1 MHKEKYMADFGVE
14 KAAEDL
20 ANDFVNEKITSAQLR
35 KFYNEFKGL
44 ERKYQTKMLAK
55 TSDTISKDDILNSI
69 LPQIKI
75 MKAKVSYAKSRK
87 VVPQVFEDWL
97 KKSVDDINSA
107 KEFEA
112 FLLHFEAIVG
122 YAYGTGKLKD

>member
-1 MHKEKYMADFGVE
+1 MADFGVE

-55 TSDTISKDDILNSI
+55 HLIL
-69 LPQIKI
+69 
-75 MKAKVSYAKSRK
+75 
-87 VVPQVFEDWL
+87 
-97 KKSVDDINSA
+97 
-107 KEFEA
+107 
-112 FLLHFEAIVG
+112 FLRMI
-122 YAYGTGKLKD
+122 Y

>member
-1 MHKEKYMADFGVE
+1 MADFGVE

-55 TSDTISKDDILNSI
+55 TSDTISKDEILNSI